1 MKASTLECTAFC
13 LILGLGACADG
24 LAAIPGGMAILLGGI
39 AFSGL
44 LVHLA
49 HTRGRRAAPSAPQS
63 MAAVPLDTQRKRP
76 AEGKQKAAAV
86 VATPQRQVKQ
96 SRQAIIS
103 RPYFIGAKGVCQM
116 ETHSLLTAEELATLL
131 RVNLRGIVPDEN
143 INIFVS
149 QNFETG
155 DVSFNLK
162 IRYPSMSA
170 LCPMRAGGELV

>member
-96 SRQAIIS
+96 SSHASIS
-103 RPYFIGAKGVCQM
+103 HVYFIEAEGDCQM
-116 ETHSLLTAEELATLL
+116 EKQRLLTAEELAALL
-131 RVNLRGIVPDEN
+131 RANLLGVVPDES
-143 INIFVS
+143 INIYVS
-149 QNFETG
+149 ESFETG
-155 DVSFNLK
+155 AVCFNLK
-162 IRYPSMSA
+162 VHYPSMNA
-170 LCPMRAGGELV
+170 LCPERTGV